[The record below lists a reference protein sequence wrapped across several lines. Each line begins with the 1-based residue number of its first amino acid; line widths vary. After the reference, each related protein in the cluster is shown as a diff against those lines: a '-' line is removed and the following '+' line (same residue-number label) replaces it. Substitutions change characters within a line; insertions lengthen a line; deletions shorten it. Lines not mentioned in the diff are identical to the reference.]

1 MIWLAAYFAP
11 SKAQVLFILKNFYSK
26 YPFPSQP
33 QLAEPVIPDE
43 AVEGG
48 RDPESSESSV

>member
-1 MIWLAAYFAP
+1 MQIDDMVGGVFCP

-33 QLAEPVIPDE
+33 PGWDL
-43 AVEGG
+43 
-48 RDPESSESSV
+48 